1 MSTCRGMIRS
11 ANDAWQHGRQASNP
25 WESARRGSD
34 TSISWRKQLLYPGAL
49 PSGEAYEVDEANQ
62 ESPCESMV
70 IVVIGHAC
78 ADHLTTTM

>member
-1 MSTCRGMIRS
+1 MMHGSMAGKLRIPGSLRGGDRT
-11 ANDAWQHGRQASNP
+11 QAFP
-25 WESARRGSD
+25 G
-34 TSISWRKQLLYPGAL
+34 RKQLLYPGAL